1 MSKNQLNLELLKNLL
16 GVDLFNDACHI
27 LKGEK
32 IVFPKCP
39 DHMEKEHRNRCIKA
53 EYNSGQG
60 ASIPDLMK
68 KYDLSQSQIYKILER
83 TS

>member
-1 MSKNQLNLELLKNLL
+1 MTLKNLL
-16 GVDLFNDACHI
+16 GDDLFQDVIHI
-27 LKGEK
+27 FAGDK
-32 IVFPKCP
+32 IVFPKNP

-68 KYDLSQSQIYKILER
+68 KYDLSKSQIYKIIEQ
-83 TS
+83 TP